1 MHNPQLNRS
10 RFSRVVAAAVV
21 PPIKEHLTH
30 QHHRTLWSLAG
41 AATLLMACGGE
52 DPSSLAANGI
62 DTDVEGEELVLGTS
76 EQALCQ
82 NDGGVNGVLAAIAVA
97 SANEMRRWLPT
108 RDFQWNSSTGMLELS
123 KYALPRCRDIAST
136 VGCPNTKALL
146 DMQSASANGKVVF
159 PDGVRLD
166 SARLRQTLKT
176 YWNSQVACNNAGNC
190 PVDYHDLKFHHT
202 ENGPCGTR
210 FFYDAFE
217 MNTRTPLTAEHANR
231 FSNQLLFLGHPSNPF
246 LAYSVQND
254 RASVDPTYGLTATS
268 TTSSGRC
275 TAACTMVSNS
285 NVAGQCCS
293 CKGVSRRFSTATW
306 NRNTYLCQ

>member
-1 MHNPQLNRS
+1 LNQQ
-10 RFSRVVAAAVV
+10 
-21 PPIKEHLTH
+21 HL
-30 QHHRTLWSLAG
+30 RTIWSLIG
-41 AATLLMACGGE
+41 AASLALGCGGE
-52 DPSSLAANGI
+52 DPSGGLEASGA
-62 DTDVEGEELVLGTS
+62 GEDAEAEALLLGTS

-123 KYALPRCRDIAST
+123 KYALPRCRDIAAT

-159 PDGVRLD
+159 PDGVKLN
-166 SARLRQTLKT
+166 STLLRQTLKKF
-176 YWNSQVACNNAGNC
+176 WDSQVACNNAGKC

-217 MNTRTPLTAEHANR
+217 MNTTVPLTAEHAKR

-246 LAYSVQND
+246 LAFSVEKD

-268 TTSSGRC
+268 TTTSGRC

-285 NVAGQCCS
+285 NLSGQCCS
-293 CKGVSRRFSTATW
+293 CKGSMRRFSAATW
-306 NRNTYLCQ
+306 NKSTYLCQ